1 MRPAFA
7 APGRGGP
14 GQDAPGL
21 GRAGLSPPQAG
32 QRVLSEAASNGFNV
46 VRDLLLC
53 SISEPGSI
61 EMALKFDSLKG

>member
-53 SISEPGSI
+53 SILSQV
-61 EMALKFDSLKG
+61 ALKWPLSSIP